1 VRRTAVQERG
11 SASSSGQGSVELRRV
26 SERREREEGERD
38 GLGRRDGR
46 SLARRFIEGEGRRRG
61 VVEEVVGFRLF

>member
-1 VRRTAVQERG
+1 
-11 SASSSGQGSVELRRV
+11 V